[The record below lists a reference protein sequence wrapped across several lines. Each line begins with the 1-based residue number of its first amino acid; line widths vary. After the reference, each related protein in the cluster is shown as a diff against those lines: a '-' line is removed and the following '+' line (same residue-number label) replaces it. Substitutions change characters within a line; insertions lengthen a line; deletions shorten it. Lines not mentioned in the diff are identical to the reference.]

1 MPKGQCVEV
10 STPDKN
16 QKISINGGLNYRTNL
31 VSQRINYG
39 KNAVKFIGFLAQLTR
54 EYRHSYRILV
64 LDNASYHTAHIV
76 QEFLDELSGCFQ
88 IIWLPSYCLQ
98 LNDIEHIWKYVK
110 GASLANFDFEDT
122 GSLHQ
127 AIAEV
132 FDELNSNPQ
141 SDLTFRFRDTLSKNL
156 LKVAQKHNLF
166 EIV

>member
-39 KNAVKFIGFLAQLTR
+39 KNAVKFIGFLARLTR

-76 QEFLDELSGCFQ
+76 QEFLDELYGCFQ
-88 IIWLPSYCLQ
+88 IIQLPSYCLE
-98 LNDIEHIWKYVK
+98 LNDIEHIWKYIK

-122 GSLHQ
+122 GSLRQ
-127 AIAEV
+127 AIAKV

-141 SDLTFRFRDTLSKNL
+141 SDLTLRFRDTLSKNL
-156 LKVAQKHNLF
+156 LKVAQKYNLF
-166 EIV
+166 EIA